1 MLRITGLLLCLALAA
16 CSTPP
21 EVKQALA
28 AKDQAYTENEQLM
41 RQYRELVSN
50 ITTRHLQW
58 YRYVQTRLKLDL
70 ALQWATTNPRQ
81 AEVPDAALAEDDAAL
96 LGSEVMTVINTIR
109 LKSLPERKGQNG
121 QPVFAAGSGDMTNL
135 VQHIIDPALSAA
147 TGEPPA
153 KATQRDPLGLF
164 YRESRFE
171 SADRF
176 ERELKDLQAEE
187 EDAKKFGRSFPD
199 ANKLRKMEG
208 AQTTLRTLY
217 RDRAKARD
225 EAHRQHINQ
234 QIRDLTSKFTPAP
247 GGLP

>member
-1 MLRITGLLLCLALAA
+1 MRMLRITGLLLCLALAA
-16 CSTPP
+16 CTTPP

-96 LGSEVMTVINTIR
+96 LGSDVMAVINSIR

-135 VQHIIDPALSAA
+135 VQHIPDLIARVEQRVDSD
-147 TGEPPA
+147 A
-153 KATQRDPLGLF
+153 KAPQSVDLTAFDQYRTNVEALRRINGLIKQYLDIDVTLSRSDTQSL
-164 YRESRFE
+164 
-171 SADRF
+171 AD
-176 ERELKDLQAEE
+176 A
-187 EDAKKFGRSFPD
+187 
-199 ANKLRKMEG
+199 
-208 AQTTLRTLY
+208 LRTV
-217 RDRAKARD
+217 RR
-225 EAHRQHINQ
+225 
-234 QIRDLTSKFTPAP
+234 
-247 GGLP
+247 